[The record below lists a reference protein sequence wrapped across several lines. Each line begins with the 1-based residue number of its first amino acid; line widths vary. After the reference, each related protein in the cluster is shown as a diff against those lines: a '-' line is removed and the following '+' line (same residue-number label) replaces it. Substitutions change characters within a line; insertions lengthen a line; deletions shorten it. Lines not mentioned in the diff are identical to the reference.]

1 MQEHV
6 NFSDSFASFV
16 IWEAICG
23 CKMPKLFVF
32 TIMST
37 MPTIQYNISCT
48 DKVCTCM
55 YVCKCTAE
63 HFVQIQVDNPGPN
76 TLKIYIGNH
85 PLSSVSFIFYL
96 NFGLHSII
104 MLLCWASSCIP

>member
-23 CKMPKLFVF
+23 CKMPKLFVC

-37 MPTIQYNISCT
+37 IPTIQYILH
-48 DKVCTCM
+48 M
-55 YVCKCTAE
+55 YTK
-63 HFVQIQVDNPGPN
+63 FVSVQQSILHKFMDNPGPN
-76 TLKIYIGNH
+76 TLKIYIRNH
-85 PLSSVSFIFYL
+85 PLSSVSFIFYQ

>member
-1 MQEHV
+1 MWLQNAKALCLYHNVNHSYHPVYSAHV
-6 NFSDSFASFV
+6 Y
-16 IWEAICG
+16 
-23 CKMPKLFVF
+23 K
-32 TIMST
+32 
-37 MPTIQYNISCT
+37 
-48 DKVCTCM
+48 
-55 YVCKCTAE
+55 VCKCTAE